1 MTFYLSILKKKK
13 RTRESGLV
21 SQVVLMRVVET
32 EEKTW
37 VASPRLVRK
46 PNQLLLHVLLSLF
59 PTYVFRFIKS
69 KVKEMRSNICDGRS
83 YGERGESGLL
93 LSCRLLLRTA
103 ASATPCLGDGLSHQS
118 IHGVSPF
125 SLLSPLSLTSL
136 YLLLHLFLHF
146 NLSWNLDDRLTH
158 YISSWTKNYSIHM
171 MV

>member
-1 MTFYLSILKKKK
+1 
-13 RTRESGLV
+13 
-21 SQVVLMRVVET
+21 MRIAET

-59 PTYVFRFIKS
+59 PTYVFRFIKKETS
-69 KVKEMRSNICDGRS
+69 KVKERRSNIYDGRS

-93 LSCRLLLRTA
+93 LSCRPLLRTA
-103 ASATPCLGDGLSHQS
+103 SAIPCLVDGLSHQS

-136 YLLLHLFLHF
+136 YLLLLLFLHF
-146 NLSWNLDDRLTH
+146 NL
-158 YISSWTKNYSIHM
+158 
-171 MV
+171 

>member
-1 MTFYLSILKKKK
+1 
-13 RTRESGLV
+13 
-21 SQVVLMRVVET
+21 MRVVET

-103 ASATPCLGDGLSHQS
+103 DGLSHQS

-125 SLLSPLSLTSL
+125 SLLSPLSLASL

>member
-1 MTFYLSILKKKK
+1 MRYFLKLIRVELFLIDLLSSLSSI
-13 RTRESGLV
+13 
-21 SQVVLMRVVET
+21 
-32 EEKTW
+32 
-37 VASPRLVRK
+37 ASPRLVRK

-93 LSCRLLLRTA
+93 LSCRPLLRTA
-103 ASATPCLGDGLSHQS
+103 SAIPCLVDGLSHQS

-136 YLLLHLFLHF
+136 YLLLLLFLHF
-146 NLSWNLDDRLTH
+146 NL
-158 YISSWTKNYSIHM
+158 
-171 MV
+171 